1 MRVRRAA
8 SVMVAGTCALAV
20 CAVVLS
26 GRGGSGSLPPAGEV
40 EADETNESTGIGG
53 ESGAQQVS
61 LSGGAERDAADV
73 SLEGGSSAVPEAAAE
88 LVCEYERRGDCVLV
102 RSGYLD
108 LSGRVWSMVVEGS
121 GWVDVCIVQSAG
133 SGASE
138 TKVMHMDVEEW
149 ETSLDELG
157 LGG

>member
-8 SVMVAGTCALAV
+8 SVMVAGACALAV

-40 EADETNESTGIGG
+40 EAGEANGSTGIGG

-73 SLEGGSSAVPEAAAE
+73 SLEGDSAAVPEAAAE

-121 GWVDVCIVQSAG
+121 GWVDVCIVQGADN
-133 SGASE
+133 GASE
-138 TKVMHMDVEEW
+138 TKVMHMDVAEW
-149 ETSLDELG
+149 EASLDELG

>member
-1 MRVRRAA
+1 
-8 SVMVAGTCALAV
+8 
-20 CAVVLS
+20 
-26 GRGGSGSLPPAGEV
+26 
-40 EADETNESTGIGG
+40 
-53 ESGAQQVS
+53 
-61 LSGGAERDAADV
+61 
-73 SLEGGSSAVPEAAAE
+73 
-88 LVCEYERRGDCVLV
+88 
-102 RSGYLD
+102 
-108 LSGRVWSMVVEGS
+108 MVVEGS